1 MTYNIETELLQ
12 KYKKIKEKHPNIDH
26 EMVMLFAQDMPDE
39 FEMFIMEYEHGCHIV
54 SKRMYE
60 EAVSYFENFDGTEGA
75 HWTIEEIKARSSID
89 FNQKEYTLYDFA
101 YMVNMH
107 YSDYGDKISAD
118 TLFVMAKRDLE
129 DKDFYCE
136 PSERAYKDAKKRIK
150 YFRTIE

>member
-1 MTYNIETELLQ
+1 MSYNIEPELIK
-12 KYKKIKEKHPNIDH
+12 KYEEIKEKHPNLDH
-26 EMVMLFAQDMPDE
+26 EMVMRFAQEMPEE
-39 FEMFIMEYEHGCHIV
+39 FEMVIMEYEHGCHIAT
-54 SKRMYE
+54 KRMYE
-60 EAVSYFENFDGTEGA
+60 EAVSYFENYDGAEGA
-75 HWTIEEIKARSSID
+75 KWTVEEVKTKSNID

-107 YSDYGDKISAD
+107 FSDYGDKISSE

-129 DKDFYCE
+129 DKDYYGE